1 MLPTVSLSSMSAA
14 LPANRSDQAEPNP
27 ATRAPDE
34 DESSADEQEAAREQ
48 HSDGDE
54 QEDVDSAEGS
64 GIQVSPEEMNVSQRM
79 PFVVSKQVRTC
90 WNFVC
95 SKR

>member
-34 DESSADEQEAAREQ
+34 DESSADGQEAAREQ
-48 HSDGDE
+48 HSEEDE
-54 QEDVDSAEGS
+54 EEDVDSEEGS
-64 GIQVSPEEMNVSQRM
+64 GIQVSPEEMNVSQ
-79 PFVVSKQVRTC
+79 
-90 WNFVC
+90 
-95 SKR
+95 